1 LTWEFPF
8 HSLGWRPTV
17 ARSLFVARYVVQ
29 LAVQLA
35 VQCVARYVVQCVVV
49 LGPRRS
55 TRTMM
60 QGWGVGSS
68 PFEAD
73 AQEEDMDIEADGHR
87 DGAVHNAGRLG
98 DIAAIEDLAT
108 SYA

>member
-1 LTWEFPF
+1 
-8 HSLGWRPTV
+8 
-17 ARSLFVARYVVQ
+17 
-29 LAVQLA
+29 
-35 VQCVARYVVQCVVV
+35 
-49 LGPRRS
+49 
-55 TRTMM
+55 MM